1 MRNYRNKRDSGF
13 GGFRFGIFF
22 FFCIF
27 GATCDSLGN
36 KKRSTKLALLAVDA
50 VVVVVVELGFN
61 CVTTLSTYYYLF
73 YFIFFYLICF
83 FFVGFF
89 CCFSICFALGGEAA
103 GAMC

>member
-13 GGFRFGIFF
+13 GGFRFGIFFF

-50 VVVVVVELGFN
+50 GVVVVVV
-61 CVTTLSTYYYLF
+61 
-73 YFIFFYLICF
+73 
-83 FFVGFF
+83 
-89 CCFSICFALGGEAA
+89 A
-103 GAMC
+103 GI